1 MKMIFKI
8 AKTELQ
14 SLFYSPVAWLILV
27 IFTFQVGMIASAL
40 FEETVRYQAM
50 GYTGGGKTFLFGKIF
65 TVVQSYLYLYI
76 PLLTMGVVSR
86 DLGGGTIKLLHSS
99 PLRNSQIILGKYLGV
114 MVFGLAMMGVLVFYT
129 VLGLCTIHLMDLP
142 YVLSGLLGLFLL
154 LGAYA
159 AIGVFMSSITSY
171 QVVAALG
178 TLGVLSVLN
187 YVGMVWQDMEFIR
200 DLTYWLSIRG
210 RTEEFIRGLICSED
224 VIYFLVVIALFLTW
238 ATLHI
243 RYRVQRSR
251 WSVRWGAYVGALVFV
266 MLVGYLSSRP
276 KLMSYYDATRTKR
289 NSLSVASQD
298 IVARAEGGL
307 TITTYTNILDKDF
320 WSTLPG
326 RINSDKREFREFV
339 RFKPEMKLKYVY
351 FYADA
356 NNEELDQRFPDLN
369 DKERA
374 ERLCDQLELN
384 FSKFRSPEEM
394 QDIEDLS
401 EEGNRTVRVVEREN
415 GQKTFLRFYDFG
427 GFRMGPGEAEISAAI
442 KRLVMRLPHVGFLKG
457 HGERSIYKEG
467 DREYKRFSSD
477 KSFMSAL
484 INQGFDVEE
493 VTLEKEIPAEID
505 ILVISE
511 LRSALTSAEKAYLD
525 RYIERGGNLLI
536 LGEPTAQDRMNPV
549 AESFGVQFMSGRL
562 VRPSEVY
569 QADLIQ
575 SIPTDAGVA
584 LWDGLAY
591 MREREGCVA
600 MPGSAGLTYTPDK
613 GYSMTPILVSDTVG
627 CWNEVGTKNFME
639 GTITYDSISGD
650 RMGPF
655 ITAMALT
662 RQVNDKEQRVVIVG
676 DSDCISN
683 GEFASGRKGVPAMNY
698 TLVRSAF
705 YWLSYEEVP
714 VRITYP
720 ELIDD
725 YLFVSEDGM
734 EFLSV
739 LFMGILPAL
748 LAMAGMIIWIRRKGR

>member
-1 MKMIFKI
+1 
-8 AKTELQ
+8 
-14 SLFYSPVAWLILV
+14 
-27 IFTFQVGMIASAL
+27 
-40 FEETVRYQAM
+40 
-50 GYTGGGKTFLFGKIF
+50 
-65 TVVQSYLYLYI
+65 
-76 PLLTMGVVSR
+76 
-86 DLGGGTIKLLHSS
+86 
-99 PLRNSQIILGKYLGV
+99 
-114 MVFGLAMMGVLVFYT
+114 
-129 VLGLCTIHLMDLP
+129 
-142 YVLSGLLGLFLL
+142 
-154 LGAYA
+154 
-159 AIGVFMSSITSY
+159 
-171 QVVAALG
+171 
-178 TLGVLSVLN
+178 
-187 YVGMVWQDMEFIR
+187 
-200 DLTYWLSIRG
+200 
-210 RTEEFIRGLICSED
+210 
-224 VIYFLVVIALFLTW
+224 
-238 ATLHI
+238 
-243 RYRVQRSR
+243 
-251 WSVRWGAYVGALVFV
+251 
-266 MLVGYLSSRP
+266 
-276 KLMSYYDATRTKR
+276 
-289 NSLSVASQD
+289 
-298 IVARAEGGL
+298 
-307 TITTYTNILDKDF
+307 
-320 WSTLPG
+320 
-326 RINSDKREFREFV
+326 
-339 RFKPEMKLKYVY
+339 
-351 FYADA
+351 
-356 NNEELDQRFPDLN
+356 
-369 DKERA
+369 
-374 ERLCDQLELN
+374 
-384 FSKFRSPEEM
+384 
-394 QDIEDLS
+394 
-401 EEGNRTVRVVEREN
+401 
-415 GQKTFLRFYDFG
+415 
-427 GFRMGPGEAEISAAI
+427 MGPGEAEISAAI

-511 LRSALTSAEKAYLD
+511 LRSALTSAERAYLD

-639 GTITYDSISGD
+639 GTITYDSLSGD